1 VLLSLTAVAPVA
13 AQTQKRAAQK
23 PERGYV
29 SVSGGAQVPAGTLR
43 ERFTYTLNAEEA
55 TTEATYP
62 SKAGIQFDAGAGMH
76 MTRRLGVAV
85 HVSRS
90 SSAGNAR
97 TSSQLPHPLLDN
109 QDRQVEGD
117 ARDLSRDETA
127 AHVQL
132 YYFRKSG
139 RWLIRLAGGPSYFR
153 VAQQVVTG
161 ITVDEEYPFDTATF
175 RSATTARARGSAP
188 GFNAGVDLSRML
200 TRRLAANAMV
210 RFSRGTLDVDAG
222 NARRVATKAGGAQAG
237 AGIRVSF

>member
-1 VLLSLTAVAPVA
+1 
-13 AQTQKRAAQK
+13 
-23 PERGYV
+23 
-29 SVSGGAQVPAGTLR
+29 
-43 ERFTYTLNAEEA
+43 
-55 TTEATYP
+55 
-62 SKAGIQFDAGAGMH
+62 
-76 MTRRLGVAV
+76 
-85 HVSRS
+85 
-90 SSAGNAR
+90 
-97 TSSQLPHPLLDN
+97 
-109 QDRQVEGD
+109 
-117 ARDLSRDETA
+117 
-127 AHVQL
+127 
-132 YYFRKSG
+132 
-139 RWLIRLAGGPSYFR
+139 